1 MKNPFRSEADAFRL
15 VIGAVVY
22 FGAIAIAAVAG
33 GRWWGL
39 GVFVVLSAAVAVG
52 ILRRDVREQRTVET
66 RRRGAEDE
74 RRILVVANEPPPAR
88 RSARRCRR
96 RSRGAER
103 QCWSSARR

>member
-39 GVFVVLSAAVAVG
+39 GVFVVLSAAVAVW
-52 ILRRDVREQRTVET
+52 ILRREARDRPAVAPPAR
-66 RRRGAEDE
+66 RRRGAHPGGRE
-74 RRILVVANEPPPAR
+74 RDGR
-88 RSARRCRR
+88 R
-96 RSRGAER
+96 
-103 QCWSSARR
+103 

>member
-39 GVFVVLSAAVAVG
+39 GVFVVLSAAVSTTKTTIPSHVLMRAA
-52 ILRRDVREQRTVET
+52 ITI
-66 RRRGAEDE
+66 A
-74 RRILVVANEPPPAR
+74 AK
-88 RSARRCRR
+88 
-96 RSRGAER
+96 
-103 QCWSSARR
+103 